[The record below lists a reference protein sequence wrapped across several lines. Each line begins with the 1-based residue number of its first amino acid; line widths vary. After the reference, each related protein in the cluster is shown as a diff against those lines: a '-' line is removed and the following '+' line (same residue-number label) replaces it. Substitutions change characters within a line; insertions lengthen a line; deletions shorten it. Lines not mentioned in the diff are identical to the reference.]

1 MYGSNRGHDS
11 IAIYCIDE
19 ADGTLTLVGH
29 QSTLGEAP
37 RNFVIDP
44 TGTFLLAANQDTDTI
59 VTFRID
65 LETGALEP
73 TGHVATVPTP
83 VCLKFSS

>member
-11 IAIYCIDE
+11 IVIYAIDE

-37 RNFVIDP
+37 RNFVIRSL
-44 TGTFLLAANQDTDTI
+44 GYLLA
-59 VTFRID
+59 
-65 LETGALEP
+65 GGKS
-73 TGHVATVPTP
+73 GHRHYRHVPHRP
-83 VCLKFSS
+83 